1 MFYVFVVCAAIGG
14 TILVFQFV
22 LTMIGLGGEA
32 FDLDVPDG
40 DVDVDLDFDADV
52 DAPSDADLGHDAHV
66 GSSWLFGVISFRSI
80 VAALAFFGLAG
91 LTAQS
96 AELSP
101 VKTLLVAV
109 AAGAAA
115 MYGVYWMM
123 RGLKSLRSEGTPR
136 IQRAVGRHATVYV
149 TIPGEQSGAGK
160 IQMNV
165 QSRTME
171 YLAMTSGEKLAPGSK
186 VVVVGLITPTTV
198 EVEPVLEPETSRD
211 G

>member
-32 FDLDVPDG
+32 FDLDMPDG
-40 DVDVDLDFDADV
+40 DLDVDLDFDADMGSDV
-52 DAPSDADLGHDAHV
+52 DAGHV
-66 GSSWLFGVISFRSI
+66 GSSWLFGVISFRTM
-80 VAALAFFGLAG
+80 VAAMAFFGLAG

-96 AELSP
+96 ADTSP
-101 VKTLLVAV
+101 AVTLLVAI

-123 RGLKSLRSEGTPR
+123 RGLRSLNSDGTPR
-136 IQRAVGRHATVYV
+136 IGRALNRHGTVYV
-149 TIPGEQSGAGK
+149 TIPAEKSGSGK

-165 QSRTME
+165 QSQTVE
-171 YLAMTSGEKLAPGSK
+171 YLAMTSGEALSPGSK
-186 VVVVGLITPTTV
+186 IVVVDVITPTTV
-198 EVEPVLEPETSRD
+198 EVQLVPETEASGD
-211 G
+211 A